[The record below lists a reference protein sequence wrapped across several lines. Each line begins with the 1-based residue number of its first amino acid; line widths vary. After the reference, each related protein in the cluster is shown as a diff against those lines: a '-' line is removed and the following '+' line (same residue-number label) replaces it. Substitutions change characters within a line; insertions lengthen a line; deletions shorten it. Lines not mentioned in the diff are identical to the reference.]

1 MFGYGGYPRYVSVAE
16 KMARAKKALAKLE
29 KKGLKVQPIAEF
41 KGALAKTF
49 WGKAWC
55 EGLEKYADYENRL
68 PRGRS
73 YVRNGS
79 VCHLELSKGLVKA
92 KVAGS
97 HLYDVEIQIEP
108 LDKARWQAICAK
120 CAGRVGSLVELLQGK
135 LSKEVMQ
142 IICAPETG
150 MFPSPN
156 EIKFSCSCPDWAY
169 MCKHVAAVLYGIGRR
184 FDDEPD
190 QIFLLR
196 GVDSADLLDQSLEA
210 TTEATADASE
220 LDVDDMGALF
230 GIDLDMGGATQDAPG
245 IPASPAEAKPA
256 KQAKKTKEA
265 KAKQSKPEPAPK
277 PEPKPEPRP
286 APKPEPK
293 PKPAPEP
300 KPEPRPEPKP
310 DPKPAPKPEPKPAP
324 ATAPQAGGKLPRPR
338 GLVKADHPTGTAIRN
353 LFKLS
358 GLDEE
363 AFAKAIGVTLVTMK
377 RWLSTRSALRL
388 KSDSVAALMDF
399 QKALLDRLG
408 YETE

>member
-79 VCHLELSKGLVKA
+79 VCHLALSKGLVKA
-92 KVAGS
+92 KVAGP

-277 PEPKPEPRP
+277 PEPKPD
-286 APKPEPK
+286 
-293 PKPAPEP
+293 PKPA
-300 KPEPRPEPKP
+300 
-310 DPKPAPKPEPKPAP
+310 PKPAPKPEPKPAP

>member
-1 MFGYGGYPRYVSVAE
+1 M
-16 KMARAKKALAKLE
+16 
-29 KKGLKVQPIAEF
+29 
-41 KGALAKTF
+41 
-49 WGKAWC
+49 
-55 EGLEKYADYENRL
+55 
-68 PRGRS
+68 
-73 YVRNGS
+73 RNGS

-277 PEPKPEPRP
+277 PEPKPD
-286 APKPEPK
+286 
-293 PKPAPEP
+293 PKPA
-300 KPEPRPEPKP
+300 PKP

>member
-79 VCHLELSKGLVKA
+79 VCHLEVSKGLVKA
-92 KVAGS
+92 KVAGTT
-97 HLYDVEIQIEP
+97 LYDVEIQIEP

-120 CAGRVGSLVELLQGK
+120 CAGRVGSLIELLQGK

-277 PEPKPEPRP
+277 PEPKPD
-286 APKPEPK
+286 
-293 PKPAPEP
+293 PKPA
-300 KPEPRPEPKP
+300 PKP

>member
-73 YVRNGS
+73 YVRNGG

-277 PEPKPEPRP
+277 PEPKP
-286 APKPEPK
+286 
-293 PKPAPEP
+293 
-300 KPEPRPEPKP
+300 

>member
-1 MFGYGGYPRYVSVAE
+1 
-16 KMARAKKALAKLE
+16 MARAKKALAKLE

-286 APKPEPK
+286 
-293 PKPAPEP
+293 
-300 KPEPRPEPKP
+300 EPKP

>member
-210 TTEATADASE
+210 TTEATADASK

-277 PEPKPEPRP
+277 
-286 APKPEPK
+286 
-293 PKPAPEP
+293 
-300 KPEPRPEPKP
+300 PEPKP

>member
-79 VCHLELSKGLVKA
+79 VCHLEVAKGLVKA
-92 KVAGS
+92 KVAGT
-97 HLYDVEIQIEP
+97 HVYDVEVHIQP
-108 LDKARWQAICAK
+108 LDKARWKAICAK

-150 MFPSPN
+150 MFPSPK
-156 EIKFSCSCPDWAY
+156 EIEFSCSCPDWAY
-169 MCKHVAAVLYGIGRR
+169 MCKHVAAVLYGIGQR
-184 FDDEPD
+184 FDDQPD

-196 GVDSADLLDQSLEA
+196 GVDSADLLAQSLEA
-210 TTEATADASE
+210 TTEPDADAGE
-220 LDVDDMGALF
+220 LGVDDMGTLF
-230 GIDLDMGGATQDAPG
+230 GIDLDMGGAAPAAPDM
-245 IPASPAEAKPA
+245 PACPADAKPG
-256 KQAKKTKEA
+256 KKTKES
-265 KAKQSKPEPAPK
+265 KAKGSKPEAAPKAQAKPEPKPEPKPAPK
-277 PEPKPEPRP
+277 PEPKPEPK
-286 APKPEPK
+286 AEAKPE
-293 PKPAPEP
+293 A
-300 KPEPRPEPKP
+300 
-310 DPKPAPKPEPKPAP
+310 AA
-324 ATAPQAGGKLPRPR
+324 ATQAGGKLPRPR